1 MAIRVSYTPYG
12 AVGGL
17 AEHAGRAQQAIRE
30 QQFAKQRE
38 SQAES
43 IAAQER
49 MQAERIGAGREE
61 WQRKLTSQQ
70 EQFAL
75 NQELQQEQIFRQQ
88 QASEFATM
96 RNAQVAEARSVAQQ
110 EQFEQNIALQEQR
123 FKSDVAAREQSFEL
137 QKAQEERLMQS
148 AQANAQ
154 AQELRSAFDFKKL
167 ETTSGTAMEN
177 LNRWKQM
184 KQYVSPE
191 EYTAGTIAISQ
202 GKAPRISPEATAY
215 KQRMEELRV
224 EEKEKK
230 LYGGLTD
237 RERTVAQ
244 EAFKDTFGT
253 AAGSFSGLTGGL
265 SKEELKNNYLGYRVR
280 TGYSGKNTTEQKE
293 LDALFDTNIKTYEG
307 VGYFDYYSEW
317 NPSDPDIKQ
326 LRATATAQ
334 AATKVKGKINTQTA
348 TQYLQQARVTSPNA
362 SEQQIRN
369 TARAM
374 AERDGWEF

>member
-17 AEHAGRAQQAIRE
+17 AEHAGQAQQAIRE

-38 SQAES
+38 AQAES

-49 MQAERIGAGREE
+49 MQAERIGASREE

-148 AQANAQ
+148 AQANVQ

-167 ETTSGTAMEN
+167 ETATGTMAEN
-177 LNRWKQM
+177 LKRWKQV
-184 KQYVSPE
+184 KQYMSPE
-191 EYTAGTIAISQ
+191 EQVAGDIAISQ
-202 GKAPRISPEATAY
+202 GKVPRIRAESD
-215 KQRMEELRV
+215 ELIR
-224 EEKEKK
+224 EKRELDIEKK
-230 LYGGLTD
+230 RLAMAAGLTD
-237 RERTVAQ
+237 RGRVVAQ
-244 EAFKDTFGT
+244 EVFEDVFGR
-253 AAGSFSGLTGGL
+253 ADLGIGGFFTGA
-265 SKEELKNNYLGYRVR
+265 SESELVDNYKSYQVK
-280 TGYSGKNTTEQKE
+280 TGYSSKNDAGKRE
-293 LDALFDTNIKTYEG
+293 LDDLFDHSIIDYENKG
-307 VGYFDYYSEW
+307 WFDYYSAW
-317 NPSDPDIKQ
+317 DPESKAVKN
-326 LRATATAQ
+326 LRVQ
-334 AATKVKGKINTQTA
+334 SKGVIGKEEANKYI
-348 TQYLQQARVTSPNA
+348 ARIRRANPNA
-362 SEQQIRN
+362 SEEDIK
-369 TARAM
+369 AA
-374 AERDGWEF
+374 AISLAVKEGWKLNG